1 MAKLFAG
8 MLLQLRQESGVSQ
21 RDAAAA
27 LGISQSLLSHYEKGS
42 REPRLNFLIRAASYY
57 HVTTDFLLGC
67 SPERARSDR
76 QPDVLSEKN
85 RVLVETMRFILTHL
99 EADDDPVFSEAAV
112 RYISLAMYKIC
123 RYLCLAVPA
132 TAEHFAADA
141 QCFSEYA
148 DAAITNALAKDL
160 IRRDDDVVTDGSRRG
175 IVNVDTLSRSFSAG
189 ERVDINTLKSHSLI
203 PYDTAYIKVLARG
216 IIDKPL
222 YVYANDF
229 SLSAVKMIALSGGKA
244 VKVNSVIRKKE

>member
-42 REPRLNFLIRAASYY
+42 REPRLDFLIRAASYY

-112 RYISLAMYKIC
+112 RYISLALYKIC

-148 DAAITNALAKDL
+148 DAAMKREEITMKRWSL
-160 IRRDDDVVTDGSRRG
+160 RRG
-175 IVNVDTLSRSFSAG
+175 MSA
-189 ERVDINTLKSHSLI
+189 
-203 PYDTAYIKVLARG
+203 P
-216 IIDKPL
+216 
-222 YVYANDF
+222 
-229 SLSAVKMIALSGGKA
+229 SLSNLWNSDLSEPMYHAAVNMLHRCEGLMRDCIPLA
-244 VKVNSVIRKKE
+244 